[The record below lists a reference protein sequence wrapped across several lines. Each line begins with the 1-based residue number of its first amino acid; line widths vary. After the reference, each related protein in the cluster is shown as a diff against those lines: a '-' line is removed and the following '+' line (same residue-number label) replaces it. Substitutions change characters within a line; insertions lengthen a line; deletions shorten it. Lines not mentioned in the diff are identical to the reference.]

1 MRGMNRRN
9 GLWGGILP
17 LFLCVWV
24 AYCLTVACGAPVA
37 SAEEVEWTKA
47 WQIIEKENPGLKAL
61 REAVRSAAA
70 GMKGQ
75 AADQRVT
82 SAVTATGSKAEGT
95 EESTSVGLGLKYS
108 MSLLGR
114 EKDVLRAE
122 EFRYEKTLLG
132 FSDARLSLYRQAATA
147 YWSAAA
153 GDVALA
159 AAEEEVRRREAFLR
173 DARLRFEQGLVPEL
187 DVIRAESALAEARHS
202 LAAKR
207 SLREGFE
214 AMLKG
219 LAGWKEISP
228 AENVFER
235 VELPKRTGPPNY
247 GDIIVEHPSVLQQ
260 EAEIRRLEA
269 ILDAAGK
276 GKSPIL
282 SLSATRNLY
291 RGGSVSMSQP
301 DDEWYGQATLE
312 IPLTDGNKTK
322 WAVEEARAGVE
333 LARADLSKVKASL
346 METLY
351 TAWEDY
357 VSAKEGYEAARKR
370 FELVGREREIALLRY
385 REGLT
390 DQLDVLDAQVRYAES
405 LADLVESKKE
415 VLVTDAALRAAEGR
429 VPGGVSD

>member
-1 MRGMNRRN
+1 MT
-9 GLWGGILP
+9 
-17 LFLCVWV
+17 CVLV
-24 AYCLTVACGAPVA
+24 VFCMAVVSGVPAAF
-37 SAEEVEWTKA
+37 AEEVEWLQA
-47 WQIIEKENPGLKAL
+47 WEIIEKENPGLKAL

-70 GMKGQ
+70 GMKRQ

-82 SAVTATGSKAEGT
+82 SSLTATGSKAEGT
-95 EESTSVGLGLKYS
+95 GESTSVGLGLRYS

-122 EFRYEKTLLG
+122 EFRYERTLLG
-132 FSDARLSLYRQAATA
+132 LSDARFNLYRQAATA

-153 GDVALA
+153 GDAALA
-159 AAEEEVRRREAFLR
+159 AAEEEVRRREAFLK

-202 LAAKR
+202 LATKR
-207 SLREGFE
+207 SLRESFE

-228 AENVFER
+228 AGDVFER
-235 VELPKRTGPPNY
+235 VELPERSGPPEY
-247 GDIIVEHPSVLQQ
+247 GDVLGEHPSILRQK
-260 EAEIRRLEA
+260 AEIRRLEA
-269 ILDAAGK
+269 LLDAAGK

-291 RGGSVSMSQP
+291 SGGSVSMSQP

-333 LARADLSKVKASL
+333 LARADLSKAKASL

-357 VSAKEGYEAARKR
+357 TSAKEGYEAARKR

-405 LADLVESKKE
+405 LAALIESKKE
-415 VLVTDAALRAAEGR
+415 VLVADAALRAAEGR
-429 VPGGVSD
+429 VPGEVSD